1 LPGLAVSYFPIRRYN
16 EKRAESL
23 PDRLERRPPYAQRH
37 KKASAKRRSARLF
50 DRMARAGPSLWLARP
65 LGPQAMATTLSP
77 LAALVN
83 VAVGGA
89 FGAVLRYQLGRSMTG
104 WIGPAAMG
112 VFPWATL
119 AVNALGSLLMG
130 VLAGWLTFRA
140 GESGE
145 QMRLLLGVGLLG
157 GFTTFSAF
165 SLEMVLLIERGQLL
179 FAALYAFLSVALG
192 ITGLFAGL
200 IVMRAVA

>member
-1 LPGLAVSYFPIRRYN
+1 
-16 EKRAESL
+16 
-23 PDRLERRPPYAQRH
+23 
-37 KKASAKRRSARLF
+37 
-50 DRMARAGPSLWLARP
+50 
-65 LGPQAMATTLSP
+65 MATTLSP

-140 GESGE
+140 PENGE
-145 QMRLLLGVGLLG
+145 QLRLLLGVGLLG

-200 IVMRAVA
+200 MVMRAVS